1 VGGST
6 ASWVRIP
13 PSPLDQVVVQH
24 TAARVISLLLGGFRG
39 ECDVHASA
47 SVCRGF
53 RSHPFESATFA
64 PHDVADV
71 AEMVSP
77 AEMGR
82 VKRSRIE
89 RRPGRRRHPRRART
103 RSRRWSRGGGP
114 RDNARGPRRA
124 RPGRGC
130 RQHQRRGRCA
140 AAARVSARPHR
151 PNVHHAGSPKALN
164 RAAERARRS
173 RWGSAARSRRRS
185 PPTRGPRSGTEL
197 GPSEEIVP
205 RDRSER
211 TRNSQAS

>member
-24 TAARVISLLLGGFRG
+24 TAARVISLLLSGFCG
-39 ECDVHASA
+39 ECEVHASA

-53 RSHPFESATFA
+53 RSHPFEPATFA

-89 RRPGRRRHPRRART
+89 RRPGRRRHARRART
-103 RSRRWSRGGGP
+103 RSPRWSRGGGP
-114 RDNARGPRRA
+114 RDNARVRGGPGPDGAVGNTNAEVAVPPRRA
-124 RPGRGC
+124 SICSATPT
-130 RQHQRRGRCA
+130 QR
-140 AAARVSARPHR
+140 
-151 PNVHHAGSPKALN
+151 SPC
-164 RAAERARRS
+164 
-173 RWGSAARSRRRS
+173 GFTQGARSGGGAGETFTLGLGCTVKEALTTYS
-185 PPTRGPRSGTEL
+185 GPKSGTEL

>member
-114 RDNARGPRRA
+114 RDNARVRGGPGPDGVVGNTNAEVAVPPRREYLLGHTDPTFTM
-124 RPGRGC
+124 RVHPRRSIGR
-130 RQHQRRGRCA
+130 RSGRD
-140 AAARVSARPHR
+140 V
-151 PNVHHAGSPKALN
+151 HAGARLHGQGGAHHLL
-164 RAAERARRS
+164 AAQGLVPSWVPVRKSS
-173 RWGSAARSRRRS
+173 RGIA
-185 PPTRGPRSGTEL
+185 
-197 GPSEEIVP
+197 
-205 RDRSER
+205 SER